1 MNILNNGKIKK
12 GKVTITIT
20 IGIMC
25 FILTMIIFIQ
35 INTIRQTNVNELEI
49 MREDEL
55 KAEITTLKTRTNE
68 VETKILD
75 TNNRIAEYE
84 EAINAGQ
91 EASDLLASELKESED
106 LLGKTTVTGEGVII
120 TLSSDTMRVGSDDL
134 LELVNLLKDAG
145 AEAISINDKRLIY
158 KSYISYINEG
168 NFITVNGNRIVE
180 PYVVKAIGNTTHLE
194 SSVSQKKYG
203 YIDTKVSAGK
213 NVTLEKSNEIIIYAY
228 DGELDFDYVKEEEQ
242 I

>member
-1 MNILNNGKIKK
+1 MSILNKEKLKK

-25 FILTMIIFIQ
+25 FILTLIIFIQ
-35 INTIRQTNVNELEI
+35 INTIKQTNVNELEI

-55 KAEITTLKTRTNE
+55 KAEIATLKTKTNE
-68 VETKILD
+68 VETKITE
-75 TNNRIAEYE
+75 TNNKIAEYE
-84 EAINAGQ
+84 AAINAGQ
-91 EASDLLASELKESED
+91 EASELLASELQESED

-120 TLSSDTMRVGSDDL
+120 TLSSNTLRVGSDDL
-134 LELVNLLKDAG
+134 LELINLLKDAG
-145 AEAISINDKRLIY
+145 AEAISVNDKRIIY
-158 KSYISYINEG
+158 KSYIAYINEG

-203 YIDTKVSAGK
+203 YIDTKVSSGK
-213 NVTLEKSNEIIIYAY
+213 NVTLEKSTEITIYPY
-228 DGELDFDYVKEEEQ
+228 DKELDFEYVKEEE
-242 I
+242 

>member
-213 NVTLEKSNEIIIYAY
+213 NVTLEKSNEITIYAY
-228 DGELDFDYVKEEEQ
+228 DGELDFDYVKEEE
-242 I
+242 

>member
-75 TNNRIAEYE
+75 TDNRIAEYE

-168 NFITVNGNRIVE
+168 NFIKVNGNRIVE

-213 NVTLEKSNEIIIYAY
+213 NVTLEKSNEITIYAY
-228 DGELDFDYVKEEEQ
+228 DGEFDFDYVKEEE
-242 I
+242 

>member
-203 YIDTKVSAGK
+203 YIDTKVSTGK
-213 NVTLEKSNEIIIYAY
+213 NVTLEKSNEITIYAY
-228 DGELDFDYVKEEEQ
+228 DGELDFDYVKEEE
-242 I
+242 

>member
-25 FILTMIIFIQ
+25 FILTIIIFIR

-106 LLGKTTVTGEGVII
+106 LLGKTTVTGEGAII
-120 TLSSDTMRVGSDDL
+120 TLSSDTMRVGSNDL

-213 NVTLEKSNEIIIYAY
+213 NVTLEKSNEITIYAY
-228 DGELDFDYVKEEEQ
+228 DGELDFDYVKEEE
-242 I
+242 

>member
-120 TLSSDTMRVGSDDL
+120 TLSSDTMRVGSNDL

-213 NVTLEKSNEIIIYAY
+213 NVTLEKSNEITIYAY
-228 DGELDFDYVKEEEQ
+228 DGELDFDYVKEEE
-242 I
+242 

>member
-120 TLSSDTMRVGSDDL
+120 TL
-134 LELVNLLKDAG
+134 
-145 AEAISINDKRLIY
+145 
-158 KSYISYINEG
+158 
-168 NFITVNGNRIVE
+168 
-180 PYVVKAIGNTTHLE
+180 
-194 SSVSQKKYG
+194 
-203 YIDTKVSAGK
+203 
-213 NVTLEKSNEIIIYAY
+213 
-228 DGELDFDYVKEEEQ
+228 
-242 I
+242 

>member
-228 DGELDFDYVKEEEQ
+228 DGELDFDYVKEEE
-242 I
+242 

>member
-1 MNILNNGKIKK
+1 MAINLILNNGKIKK

-120 TLSSDTMRVGSDDL
+120 TL
-134 LELVNLLKDAG
+134 
-145 AEAISINDKRLIY
+145 
-158 KSYISYINEG
+158 
-168 NFITVNGNRIVE
+168 
-180 PYVVKAIGNTTHLE
+180 
-194 SSVSQKKYG
+194 
-203 YIDTKVSAGK
+203 
-213 NVTLEKSNEIIIYAY
+213 
-228 DGELDFDYVKEEEQ
+228 
-242 I
+242 

>member
-1 MNILNNGKIKK
+1 MNILNSKEKIKK

-25 FILTMIIFIQ
+25 FILTMVIFIQ

-55 KAEITTLKTRTNE
+55 KAEITTLKTRTDE

-106 LLGKTTVTGEGVII
+106 LLGKTMVTGEGVII
-120 TLSSDTMRVGSDDL
+120 TLSSDTARVGSNDL

-145 AEAISINDKRLIY
+145 AEAISINDKRIIY

-194 SSVSQKKYG
+194 SSVSQKRYG
-203 YIDTKVSAGK
+203 YIDTKISAGK
-213 NVTLEKSNEIIIYAY
+213 NVTLEKSTEVTIYAY
-228 DGELDFDYVKEEEQ
+228 DKALEFNYIKEEE
-242 I
+242 

>member
-75 TNNRIAEYE
+75 TDNRIAEYE

-213 NVTLEKSNEIIIYAY
+213 NVTLEKSNEITIYAY
-228 DGELDFDYVKEEEQ
+228 DGEFDFDYVKEEE
-242 I
+242 

>member
-20 IGIMC
+20 SGIMC

-228 DGELDFDYVKEEEQ
+228 DGELDFDYVKEEE
-242 I
+242 